1 MAGKG
6 FNRFLELI
14 GIVAEEDDDFDQGGY
29 DAEPP
34 RRSASPRR
42 SDPPRSSSR
51 DDRFSSRS
59 SSSGRSDYERQSR
72 SDYTSRRASEGTSSY
87 RSGSYPE
94 SSRYG
99 RESGYSSR
107 ESGYSRQEASSRS
120 IGSSSGYER
129 RSYDT
134 RTRSD
139 ERESFYDRRQEA
151 ERPYMR
157 ESQPV
162 RRGDERGNVVRM
174 PGTES
179 GARTTVY
186 YIKDFNECRDV
197 MLALMSGVTVVVN
210 MEDLDQNSVRRC
222 VDTLIGAA
230 FALEADMR
238 RIAMQTWLIAPDSVT
253 VSDARSRVR
262 PRDDRRM

>member
-14 GIVAEEDDDFDQGGY
+14 GIVAEEEDDFDQGGY

-72 SDYTSRRASEGTSSY
+72 SDYTSRRASEGASSY
-87 RSGSYPE
+87 RSGGYPE

-107 ESGYSRQEASSRS
+107 ESGYGRQEGASSRS
-120 IGSSSGYER
+120 MGSSSYDR
-129 RSYDT
+129 RSY
-134 RTRSD
+134 
-139 ERESFYDRRQEA
+139 
-151 ERPYMR
+151 
-157 ESQPV
+157 
-162 RRGDERGNVVRM
+162 
-174 PGTES
+174 
-179 GARTTVY
+179 
-186 YIKDFNECRDV
+186 
-197 MLALMSGVTVVVN
+197 
-210 MEDLDQNSVRRC
+210 
-222 VDTLIGAA
+222 
-230 FALEADMR
+230 
-238 RIAMQTWLIAPDSVT
+238 
-253 VSDARSRVR
+253 DARSRVDDRDGGYDPSALICGTR
-262 PRDDRRM
+262 PRCAGEMSGETWYACPARRAVRAPRFTTSKILMNAAT

>member
-14 GIVAEEDDDFDQGGY
+14 GIVAEEEDDFDQGGY

-51 DDRFSSRS
+51 DNRFSSRS

-72 SDYTSRRASEGTSSY
+72 SDYTSRRASEGASSY
-87 RSGSYPE
+87 RSGGYPE

-107 ESGYSRQEASSRS
+107 ESGYGRQEGASSRS
-120 IGSSSGYER
+120 MGSSSYDR
-129 RSYDT
+129 RSYDA
-134 RTRSD
+134 RSRVD
-139 ERESFYDRRQEA
+139 DRDGGYDRRQEP
-151 ERPYMR
+151 ERSYLRDAP
-157 ESQPV
+157 SV

>member
-14 GIVAEEDDDFDQGGY
+14 GIVAEEEDDFDQDGY

-42 SDPPRSSSR
+42 TEPPRSSGR
-51 DDRFSSRS
+51 DDRLSAPP
-59 SSSGRSDYERQSR
+59 SGRSDYERQSR
-72 SDYTSRRASEGTSSY
+72 SDYASRRTPEGASSY
-87 RSGSYPE
+87 RSGSYDGA
-94 SSRYG
+94 SRYG
-99 RESGYSSR
+99 RESDYGNR
-107 ESGYSRQEASSRS
+107 EYSRQESSSRTMS
-120 IGSSSGYER
+120 AASNYDR
-129 RSYDT
+129 RSYDA
-134 RTRSD
+134 RIRSD
-139 ERESFYDRRQEA
+139 DRDGIYDRRQDS
-151 ERPYMR
+151 ERAYMR
-157 ESQPV
+157 ESQPA

-174 PGTES
+174 PGTEGG

-210 MEDLDQNSVRRC
+210 MEDLDQGTVRRC

-238 RIAMQTWLIAPDSVT
+238 RIAMQTWLIAPDNVT
-253 VSDARSRVR
+253 VSDGRSRVR
-262 PRDDRRM
+262 PRDDRRI